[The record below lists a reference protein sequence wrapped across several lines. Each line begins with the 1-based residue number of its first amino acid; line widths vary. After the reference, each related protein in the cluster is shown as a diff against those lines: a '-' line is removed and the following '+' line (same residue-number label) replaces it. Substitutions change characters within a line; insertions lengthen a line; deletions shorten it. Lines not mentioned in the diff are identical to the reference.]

1 MDAKIRS
8 RFWNIDAQVLQAR
21 EASHD
26 VSKHI
31 QKVLMVDADLFGD
44 KNIVVWS
51 KNRKKFEILAR
62 LVVSA
67 SLWQI
72 LGTPNIHFFCIFC
85 ITWTRVAAYSRKTS
99 KLKSVIKPMEA
110 RPFVCH
116 NLIELSTRKWSH
128 KPDFFSLLRTRGAI
142 VLFFKFG

>member
-1 MDAKIRS
+1 
-8 RFWNIDAQVLQAR
+8 
-21 EASHD
+21 
-26 VSKHI
+26 
-31 QKVLMVDADLFGD
+31 MVDADLFGD

-85 ITWTRVAAYSRKTS
+85 ITWTRAAAYSRKTS

-128 KPDFFSLLRTRGAI
+128 KPDFFLCYELGEQLYFFSNLDKLKLNLLEA
-142 VLFFKFG
+142 